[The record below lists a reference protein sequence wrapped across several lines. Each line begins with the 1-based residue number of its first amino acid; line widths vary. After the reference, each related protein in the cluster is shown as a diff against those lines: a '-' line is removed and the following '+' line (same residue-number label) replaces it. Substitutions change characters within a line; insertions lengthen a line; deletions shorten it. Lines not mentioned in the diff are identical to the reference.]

1 MNDTSKRE
9 NSGNAGVIAPN
20 RRATIQ
26 DVAETAG
33 VSRGTVS
40 RVLNGS
46 PKVSPEARK
55 AVEKAIA
62 VCNYRSNPHA
72 RSLAS
77 GRNDAVAVLLT
88 ESQAELFADP
98 TFSLLLQGVSDGL
111 AGSDTALVLLLA
123 GNEEERRRASR
134 FLDSRHVDGVVHL
147 SPHTEDPI
155 LQTLL
160 GSDVPVV
167 LCGQPPSGAAS
178 KPLWSVSVTDRV
190 GAVDAVSHL
199 LARGARRIGMI
210 AGPAD
215 APGSLGRIEGYREA
229 LGASFDPEL
238 VVHGDYSQ
246 ESGRVAL
253 AELLDRAPE
262 VDAVFC
268 ASDRMAAGAYDTARE
283 RGLRIP
289 DDLRVVGFDGHAI
302 GLELEPQLTTVAQP
316 IRRVGR
322 AAVQMLTEIA
332 KGHDPGHRVF
342 STELVV
348 RASS

>member
-302 GLELEPQLTTVAQP
+302 GLKLEPQLTTVAQP

-322 AAVQMLTEIA
+322 AAVEMLSEITR
-332 KGHDPGHRVF
+332 GHDPGHRVF